1 VEIGS
6 KITPM
11 GMANI
16 SLPKTSDRI
25 KEDGLTVSNTAKVH
39 KSTKTVQSTPD
50 NSKTAT
56 STARA
61 ALPTP
66 TTLTT
71 KAISCKTRS
80 LAMVSAKANSTG
92 TKATGRMGK
101 CTVTA

>member
-1 VEIGS
+1 METGI
-6 KITPM
+6 KITPT

-25 KEDGLTVSNTAKVH
+25 KGDGLTVSNTAKVH

-50 NSKTAT
+50 NSKTGT

-66 TTLTT
+66 TTHIM

-80 LAMVSAKANSTG
+80 LAMVSVRANSTG
-92 TKATGRMGK
+92 TKATGKMGK
-101 CTVTA
+101 CTVMA